1 MRHLLAIQVIAVAVA
16 CRTAAT
22 ESPAERSGSDASAAP
37 APVVPR
43 ARAAPAAVD
52 GTATRPAPQRSR
64 MQAHFH
70 ELHEIETAILRG
82 DLDAARVR
90 AATVR
95 LDVVDGESPAWK
107 PHLDRL
113 RAAAT
118 AVSRAESLD
127 DACRLQARLLGECA
141 GCHEASQAKLSFAA
155 PEAPPDDASVTG
167 RMARHR
173 WAADRAWEGLV
184 GLSAR
189 TWSAGLRVMA
199 AAPMPGNDM
208 SADPAQWER
217 LTRYGQA
224 LQRSARRATSART
237 VAARTAAYGDLLTV
251 CNGCHSK
258 LESEW

>member
-1 MRHLLAIQVIAVAVA
+1 MRHLLAFQLVAVAVA
-16 CRTAAT
+16 CRTTAT
-22 ESPAERSGSDASAAP
+22 DPPTERGAP
-37 APVVPR
+37 P
-43 ARAAPAAVD
+43 APAAVLPSARPAPVAVD
-52 GTATRPAPQRSR
+52 GASHRPAPQPSR
-64 MQAHFH
+64 MRAHFH
-70 ELHEIETAILRG
+70 ELHDIEAAILRG
-82 DLDAARVR
+82 DLDAARER
-90 AATVR
+90 ASTIE
-95 LDVVDGESPAWK
+95 LDVVDGNSPEWA
-107 PHLDRL
+107 PYIDRL
-113 RAAAT
+113 RTAAT

-141 GCHEASQAKLSFAA
+141 GCHEASRAKLSFAA
-155 PEAPPDDASVTG
+155 PEAPPDEASVSG

-184 GLSAR
+184 GLSAK

-199 AAPMPGNDM
+199 AAPMPGSDM
-208 SADPAQWER
+208 SPDPAQWER

-237 VAARTAAYGDLLTV
+237 VAARTAAYGELLVV